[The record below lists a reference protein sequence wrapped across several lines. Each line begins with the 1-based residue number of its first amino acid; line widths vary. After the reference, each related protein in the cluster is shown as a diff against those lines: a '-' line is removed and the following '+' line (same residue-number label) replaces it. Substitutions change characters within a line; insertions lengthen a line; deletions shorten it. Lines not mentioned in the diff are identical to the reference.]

1 MLQFSAT
8 HRSPVAPLAFYMRQ
22 PAFRE
27 GLHRRARGVCVLRAV
42 VVALVCLQLSACG
55 FSIPIK
61 PLASDLSSSPAKG
74 QASRVAAGPASS
86 LANTDDIV
94 TGSIRPAPQQA
105 QLEAGLNAEDWR
117 RASNAMSVALDP
129 LGNGERAG
137 WDNPETGHSGAFRS
151 AGLPFVRA
159 GEVCRAWTAEVRTKA
174 PARHQEG
181 TSCRAP
187 GEDWRVAANQ
197 KLAEAE

>member
-1 MLQFSAT
+1 MVFFQ
-8 HRSPVAPLAFYMRQ
+8 PLA
-22 PAFRE
+22 AFFRL
-27 GLHRRARGVCVLRAV
+27 GRSARVGA
-42 VVALVCLQLSACG
+42 AIAVCLALPGCG

-61 PLASDLSSSPAKG
+61 PLARDE
-74 QASRVAAGPASS
+74 V
-86 LANTDDIV
+86 V
-94 TGSIRPAPQQA
+94 TGSITPVDVETRLTP
-105 QLEAGLNAEDWR
+105 GLTEEDWR

-159 GEVCRAWTAEVRTKA
+159 GEVCRSWVADVKTRIIT
-174 PARHQEG
+174 RRQEG

-187 GEDWRVAANQ
+187 GEDWRIASNQQVADAR
-197 KLAEAE
+197 

>member
-1 MLQFSAT
+1 
-8 HRSPVAPLAFYMRQ
+8 MRHL
-22 PAFRE
+22 AFRE
-27 GLHRRARGVCVLRAV
+27 GRAHGEMDGNRGSWRPRLLLSARCGLAI
-42 VVALVCLQLSACG
+42 AVCLALSGCG

-61 PLASDLSSSPAKG
+61 PLAG
-74 QASRVAAGPASS
+74 
-86 LANTDDIV
+86 DDVV
-94 TGSIRPAPQQA
+94 TGSITPVEREVRLAP
-105 QLEAGLNAEDWR
+105 GLTDEDWR

-159 GEVCRAWTAEVRTKA
+159 GEVCRAWVAEVKTKIA
-174 PARHQEG
+174 SRRQEG

-187 GEDWRVAANQ
+187 GEDWRIAANQ
-197 KLAEAE
+197 KVAEAQ